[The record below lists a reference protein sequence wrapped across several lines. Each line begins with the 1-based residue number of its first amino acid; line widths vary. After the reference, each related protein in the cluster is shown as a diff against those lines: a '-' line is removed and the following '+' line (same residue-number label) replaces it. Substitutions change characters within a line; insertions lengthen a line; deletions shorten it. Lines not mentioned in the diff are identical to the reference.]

1 MINCREGEQAM
12 ESWTVPVKRANVI
25 ILNKSSH
32 IFRPRPTLVACRK
45 SRRGVFVWTWGIRHE
60 ADVLVF
66 GSFSVFID
74 MHMLS
79 ITQNLGLQ
87 LGRTVV
93 TYCMRLEAQRKSTN
107 DTSSTVCIRA
117 MVLKVIG
124 WLQPTHCNID
134 STTCTCMYSAPKQES
149 NTFEIIQIIPIIS
162 KKIRQFAKLKSPQ
175 KFPAIRFTVYLS
187 SYLYM

>member
-1 MINCREGEQAM
+1 M
-12 ESWTVPVKRANVI
+12 
-25 ILNKSSH
+25 
-32 IFRPRPTLVACRK
+32 
-45 SRRGVFVWTWGIRHE
+45 
-60 ADVLVF
+60 LVF

-107 DTSSTVCIRA
+107 DTSSTVCIRV

-124 WLQPTHCNID
+124 
-134 STTCTCMYSAPKQES
+134 
-149 NTFEIIQIIPIIS
+149 
-162 KKIRQFAKLKSPQ
+162 
-175 KFPAIRFTVYLS
+175 
-187 SYLYM
+187 